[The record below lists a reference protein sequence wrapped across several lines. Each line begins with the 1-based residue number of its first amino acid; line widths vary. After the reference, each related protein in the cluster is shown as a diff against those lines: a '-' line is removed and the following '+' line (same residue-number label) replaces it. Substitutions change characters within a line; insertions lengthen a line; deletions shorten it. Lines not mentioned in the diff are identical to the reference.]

1 MSEQK
6 FLQKIKEKFSKPDQI
21 LIQKALDFSRQLHA
35 KQKRLS
41 GEPFL
46 VHPFCVAKTLL
57 DLGLDA
63 PTIAAGLLHDSIEDA
78 GISQEELSRE
88 FGKEVASLVEGVTKL
103 GRLVFESK
111 EQRQAE
117 NFRKMLLAMGEDL
130 RIIIIK
136 LADRLHNMQTLS
148 HMPSK
153 KQWENAEETREI
165 FAPLAHRLGMWR
177 LKWELE
183 DLSFRYLEPDHYDL
197 VAKKVSASR
206 KMREKYI
213 SLFIEEVVRIMDKM
227 QVKAQV
233 YGRPKHFSSIF
244 RKMQAQN
251 LSFEELY
258 DLYAIRI
265 LVDSVQDCYAVL
277 GTIHA
282 HFKPVPGRFRDYI
295 AMPKSN
301 GYQSLHTTVI
311 GFEGRPFEVQIRTQ
325 EMHRTAEY
333 GIAAHWKYKE
343 KITDKKFD
351 QKIAWLRQLLET
363 QGENKD
369 PRDFIEN
376 LKIDLFEEEIFVF
389 TPKGE
394 VINLPMNATPIDFAY
409 RVHTEIGH
417 RCIGAKINGRIVP
430 LEAPLKSGDFVEILT
445 AKNNSPRMGWL
456 SFAKTSGARS
466 KIKAWFKKQK
476 PQAEIVIG
484 EESIQKKS
492 QPASARKKKK
502 AASAGVRVEGLDN
515 VMVHFS
521 RCCAPIPGE
530 DIVGFVTRGRGVA
543 IHRIECQNLLRQKKA
558 EKDRLIKVSW
568 EKDAD
573 FLYPVEIEI
582 EAFDRVG
589 VLKDILAQIAE
600 IKTNVAGA
608 SVKTKRGS
616 TAIISLTVDIKNT
629 RHLNDVINE
638 IKKVSDVYRVMRCA

>member
-6 FLQKIKEKFSKPDQI
+6 FLQKIKEKFSKPDQA
-21 LIQKALDFSRQLHA
+21 LVQKALDFSRRLHA
-35 KQKRLS
+35 QQKRLS

-88 FGKEVASLVEGVTKL
+88 FGKEVANLVEGTTKL

-136 LADRLHNMQTLS
+136 LADRLHNMQTLK
-148 HMPSK
+148 HMPPK
-153 KQWENAEETREI
+153 KQRENAEETREI

-183 DLSFRYLEPDHYDL
+183 DLSFRYLEPDHYNV

-206 KMREKYI
+206 KMRERYI
-213 SLFIEEVVRIMDKM
+213 SLFIEEVIKILDKM
-227 QVKAQV
+227 QIKNQV

-265 LVDSVQDCYAVL
+265 LVDSVQDCYAAL

-343 KITDKKFD
+343 KITDRKFD
-351 QKIAWLRQLLET
+351 EKIAWLRQLLET

-369 PRDFIEN
+369 PREFIEN

-389 TPKGE
+389 TPKGQ
-394 VINLPMNATPIDFAY
+394 VVNLPQDATPIDFAY

-417 RCIGAKINGRIVP
+417 RCIGAKVNGRIVP

-456 SFAKTSGARS
+456 NFARTSGARS

-476 PQAEIVIG
+476 PLEKNRKRKL
-484 EESIQKKS
+484 EKS
-492 QPASARKKKK
+492 HRP
-502 AASAGVRVEGLDN
+502 
-515 VMVHFS
+515 
-521 RCCAPIPGE
+521 
-530 DIVGFVTRGRGVA
+530 VT
-543 IHRIECQNLLRQKKA
+543 
-558 EKDRLIKVSW
+558 
-568 EKDAD
+568 
-573 FLYPVEIEI
+573 IEI

-616 TAIISLTVDIKNT
+616 TAVISLTVDIKNT
-629 RHLNDVINE
+629 SHLNDVINE

>member
-6 FLQKIKEKFSKPDQI
+6 FLQKVREKFTKPDQN

-46 VHPFCVAKTLL
+46 IHPLCVAQTLL
-57 DLGLDA
+57 NLGMDA

-78 GISQEELSRE
+78 EISQEELSKE
-88 FGKEVASLVEGVTKL
+88 FGKEIASLVDGVTKL

-117 NFRKMLLAMGEDL
+117 NFRKMLLAMGKDL
-130 RIIIIK
+130 RSIIIK

-148 HMPSK
+148 HMPPK
-153 KQWENAEETREI
+153 KQRENAEETREI

-197 VAKKVSASR
+197 IAKKVSASR
-206 KMREKYI
+206 RMREKYI
-213 SLFIEEVVRIMDKM
+213 SLFIEEVIRILDKM

-251 LSFEELY
+251 LAFEELY

-311 GFEGRPFEVQIRTQ
+311 GLEGRPFEVQIRTQ

-343 KITDKKFD
+343 KITDNKFD
-351 QKIAWLRQLLET
+351 EKIAWLRRLLET
-363 QGENKD
+363 QGEHKD

-394 VINLPMNATPIDFAY
+394 VINLPLDATPLDFAY

-417 RCIGAKINGRIVP
+417 RCIGAKVNGRIVP
-430 LEAPLKSGDFVEILT
+430 LESPLKSGDFVEILT
-445 AKNNSPRMGWL
+445 TKNNSPRMGWL
-456 SFAKTSGARS
+456 SFVKTSGARS

-476 PQAEIVIG
+476 PPTDFILSA
-484 EESIQKKS
+484 
-492 QPASARKKKK
+492 ASRKKKK
-502 AASAGVRVEGLDN
+502 SASAGV
-515 VMVHFS
+515 
-521 RCCAPIPGE
+521 
-530 DIVGFVTRGRGVA
+530 
-543 IHRIECQNLLRQKKA
+543 K
-558 EKDRLIKVSW
+558 
-568 EKDAD
+568 
-573 FLYPVEIEI
+573 IEI

-589 VLKDILAQIAE
+589 VLKDILARIAE

-608 SVKTKRGS
+608 NVKTKRGS
-616 TAIISLTVDIKNT
+616 TAVISLTVDIKNKQ
-629 RHLNDVINE
+629 HLNEVMNE